1 MVFQNPKYGLS
12 EGAKRNVHLHS
23 NIIQIGAERGIPA
36 LLAWLTFIGWAALS
50 LLRLTR
56 DKDPNLRPVTVAAL
70 AALIGLFVA
79 GFFEY
84 NFGDS
89 EITVL
94 FLYLITVPFALTKM
108 KRTGS
113 REN

>member
-1 MVFQNPKYGLS
+1 
-12 EGAKRNVHLHS
+12 
-23 NIIQIGAERGIPA
+23 
-36 LLAWLTFIGWAALS
+36 LAWLTFIGWAALS
-50 LLRLTR
+50 LLRLMR
-56 DKDPNLRPVTVAAL
+56 DKDPNLRPVTVSAL

-113 REN
+113 QEN